1 MKGNMDGNNEA
12 GDRETVKKVSVLSIS
27 LSHTIQTHAALFD
40 LQPGLFLISLRLLNL
55 RLAAAG
61 KDSYRLSP
69 MRSSCVSLS
78 LLSLLSHH
86 PCSSKTV
93 GSFLDVDILATPGL
107 FEYLS
112 SCFPGTELAKSLA
125 DALERTGVTKGKR
138 KTKGESISAK
148 NHVLEELCE
157 DVTEELWKRYKRTK
171 PSVRSLM

>member
-1 MKGNMDGNNEA
+1 MDGNNEA

-78 LLSLLSHH
+78 PLSPLSSSLL
-86 PCSSKTV
+86 KQN
-93 GSFLDVDILATPGL
+93 GWFLPGRGH
-107 FEYLS
+107 LS
-112 SCFPGTELAKSLA
+112 NT
-125 DALERTGVTKGKR
+125 
-138 KTKGESISAK
+138 
-148 NHVLEELCE
+148 
-157 DVTEELWKRYKRTK
+157 W
-171 PSVRSLM
+171 SV